1 MQRANEVIAVQ
12 KNVREERRTDKLKER
27 IDRERVRVER
37 GSERNEAEL

>member
-27 IDRERVRVER
+27 IDRERVLVER